1 MKTPVTDQA
10 DGLRRLM
17 ANSPGRLIAFVGGA
31 PGVGASSVAMN
42 LAAALGRLGQDVQ
55 VLDEHADTPPPYLR
69 RQGRLVLVDARLD
82 ADGRLSPLAAQ
93 ADELVV
99 VLRPQVE
106 AITAA
111 YACIKR
117 LQQAHSLRRM
127 RVLVNHAA
135 NAADAGRI
143 LANLASVAKGYL
155 ALALEPAGAIRED
168 VQLAQARW
176 LNMSVVEAFPGS
188 PAALDVDRLAADV
201 LRWPAPAAQHPGP
214 ALPGAPQQAF
224 ARRELP
230 AVMSPA
236 AAGA

>member
-1 MKTPVTDQA
+1 MKKPVTDQA

-17 ANSPGRLIAFVGGA
+17 ANSPGRLLAFSGGA
-31 PGVGASSVAMN
+31 PGVGVSSVIQN
-42 LAAALGRLGQDVQ
+42 LAAALARLGQDVQ
-55 VLDEHADTPPPYLR
+55 VIDERGDAPSSYVRT
-69 RQGRLVLVDARLD
+69 QGRLVLVDARLD
-82 ADGRLSPLAAQ
+82 GEGLLSPLAAQ

-117 LQQAHSLRRM
+117 LRQAHLLKRI
-127 RVLVNHAA
+127 RVLVNHATGA
-135 NAADAGRI
+135 NDANRI
-143 LANLASVAKGYL
+143 LANLASVAKSYL
-155 ALALEPAGAIRED
+155 ALALEPAGCIRED

-201 LRWPAPAAQHPGP
+201 LRWPAPAAKPSGP
-214 ALPGAPQQAF
+214 APHGEVFDRGVSSAI
-224 ARRELP
+224 
-230 AVMSPA
+230 SPA
-236 AAGA
+236 AA

>member
-1 MKTPVTDQA
+1 MVTDQA

-17 ANSPGRLIAFVGGA
+17 ANSPGRLLAFIGGA
-31 PGVGASSVAMN
+31 PGVGVGSVTMN

-55 VLDEHADTPPPYLR
+55 VLDEHDEKHSPYVR
-69 RQGRLVLVDARLD
+69 RQGRLVLVDAKLD
-82 ADGRLSPLAAQ
+82 AEGMLSPLAAR

-106 AITAA
+106 TITAA

-127 RVLVNHAA
+127 RVLVNR
-135 NAADAGRI
+135 AADASEAGRI
-143 LANLASVAKGYL
+143 LGNLASVAKSYL
-155 ALALEPAGAIRED
+155 TLALEPAGSIRED

-188 PAALDVDRLAADV
+188 PAALDIDRIAADL
-201 LRWPAPAAQHPGP
+201 LRWPVPAAERPKAAPPGDVP
-214 ALPGAPQQAF
+214 
-224 ARRELP
+224 ARREVS

>member
-1 MKTPVTDQA
+1 MKKPVTDQA

-17 ANSPGRLIAFVGGA
+17 ANSPGRLLAFVGGA
-31 PGVGASSVAMN
+31 PGVGVSSVTMN
-42 LAAALGRLGQDVQ
+42 LAAALARLGQDVQ
-55 VLDEHADTPPPYLR
+55 VIDERGGVPAAYARL
-69 RQGRLVLVDARLD
+69 QGRLVLVDARLD
-82 ADGRLSPLAAQ
+82 GEGLLSPLAAQ

-117 LQQAHSLRRM
+117 LQQAHSLKRM

-135 NAADAGRI
+135 GANDANRI
-143 LANLASVAKGYL
+143 LANLASVAKSYL
-155 ALALEPAGAIRED
+155 ALALEPAGCIRED

-201 LRWPAPAAQHPGP
+201 LRWPAPPEKRTGPVLPVAAGVTGEVP
-214 ALPGAPQQAF
+214 
-224 ARRELP
+224 ARR
-230 AVMSPA
+230 MSPA
-236 AAGA
+236 AA

>member
-1 MKTPVTDQA
+1 VKKPVSDQA

-17 ANSPGRLIAFVGGA
+17 ANSPGRLLAFVGAA
-31 PGVGASSVAMN
+31 PGVGVSSVTMN
-42 LAAALGRLGQDVQ
+42 LVAALARLGQDVQ
-55 VLDEHADTPPPYLR
+55 VIDERGDAPPAYARL
-69 RQGRLVLVDARLD
+69 QGRLVLVDARLD
-82 ADGRLSPLAAQ
+82 GEGLLSPLAAQ

-117 LQQAHSLRRM
+117 LQQAHALRRM

-135 NAADAGRI
+135 GANDASRI
-143 LANLASVAKGYL
+143 LANLASVAKSYL
-155 ALALEPAGAIRED
+155 ALALEPAGCICED

-201 LRWPAPAAQHPGP
+201 LRWPAPPGV
-214 ALPGAPQQAF
+214 PGVTGEVP
-224 ARRELP
+224 ARR
-230 AVMSPA
+230 MSPA
-236 AAGA
+236 AA

>member
-1 MKTPVTDQA
+1 VKKTVTDQA

-17 ANSPGRLIAFVGGA
+17 ANSPGRLLAFVGGA
-31 PGVGASSVAMN
+31 SGVGVSSVTMN
-42 LAAALGRLGQDVQ
+42 LAAALARLGQDVQ
-55 VLDEHADTPPPYLR
+55 VIDERGDAPSSYARL
-69 RQGRLVLVDARLD
+69 QGRLVLVDARLD
-82 ADGRLSPLAAQ
+82 GEGLLSPLAAQ

-135 NAADAGRI
+135 GEGDAKRI
-143 LANLASVAKGYL
+143 LANLASVAKSYL
-155 ALALEPAGAIRED
+155 ALVLEPAGCIRED
-168 VQLAQARW
+168 LQLAQARW

-188 PAALDVDRLAADV
+188 PAALDVDRLAADA
-201 LRWPAPAAQHPGP
+201 LRWPAPP
-214 ALPGAPQQAF
+214 ANPSRPELSGVHGEVPT
-224 ARRELP
+224 RR
-230 AVMSPA
+230 MSPA
-236 AAGA
+236 VLPAAA

>member
-1 MKTPVTDQA
+1 VKTTVTDQA

-17 ANSPGRLIAFVGGA
+17 ANSPGRLLAFVGGA
-31 PGVGASSVAMN
+31 PGVGVGSVTMN
-42 LAAALGRLGQDVQ
+42 LAAALGRLGQDVR
-55 VLDEHADTPPPYLR
+55 VLDERVDVPAPYVR
-69 RQGRLVLVDARLD
+69 RQGQLVLVDARLD
-82 ADGRLSPLAAQ
+82 GEGMLSPLAAR

-117 LQQAHSLRRM
+117 LQHAHSLRRM

-135 NAADAGRI
+135 NAADGGRI
-143 LANLASVAKGYL
+143 LANLASVARSYL
-155 ALALEPAGAIRED
+155 ALALEPAGCIRED
-168 VQLAQARW
+168 EQLAQARW

-188 PAALDVDRLAADV
+188 PAALDVDRLAAGV
-201 LRWPAPAAQHPGP
+201 LRWPVPEEKTASPEKSSRP
-214 ALPGAPQQAF
+214 
-224 ARRELP
+224 ARRGLS
-230 AVMSPA
+230 AA

>member
-1 MKTPVTDQA
+1 VKKPVSDQA

-17 ANSPGRLIAFVGGA
+17 ANSPGRLLAFVGAA
-31 PGVGASSVAMN
+31 PGVGVSSVTMN
-42 LAAALGRLGQDVQ
+42 LAAALARLGQDVQ
-55 VLDEHADTPPPYLR
+55 VIDERGDDAPPAYARL
-69 RQGRLVLVDARLD
+69 QGRLVLVDARLD
-82 ADGRLSPLAAQ
+82 GEGLLSPLAAQ

-117 LQQAHSLRRM
+117 LQHAHSLRRM
-127 RVLVNHAA
+127 RVLVNQAA
-135 NAADAGRI
+135 GANDANRI
-143 LANLASVAKGYL
+143 LANLASVAKSYL
-155 ALALEPAGAIRED
+155 ALALEPAGCVRED

-201 LRWPAPAAQHPGP
+201 LRWPAPPANSSRP
-214 ALPGAPQQAF
+214 ALPGVPGVTGEVS
-224 ARRELP
+224 ARR
-230 AVMSPA
+230 MSPA
-236 AAGA
+236 AA

>member
-1 MKTPVTDQA
+1 VKKPVTDQA

-17 ANSPGRLIAFVGGA
+17 ANSPGRLLAFVGGA
-31 PGVGASSVAMN
+31 PGVGVSSVTMN
-42 LAAALGRLGQDVQ
+42 LAAALARLGQDVQ
-55 VLDEHADTPPPYLR
+55 VIDERGDAPPGYARL
-69 RQGRLVLVDARLD
+69 QGRLVLVDARLD
-82 ADGRLSPLAAQ
+82 GEGLLSPLAAQ

-117 LQQAHSLRRM
+117 LQHAHALQRM

-135 NAADAGRI
+135 GANDASRI
-143 LANLASVAKGYL
+143 LANLASVAKSYL
-155 ALALEPAGAIRED
+155 ALALEPAGCIRED

-201 LRWPAPAAQHPGP
+201 LRWPVPPEKPSGP
-214 ALPGAPQQAF
+214 ALPVAAAELS
-224 ARRELP
+224 ARR
-230 AVMSPA
+230 MSPA
-236 AAGA
+236 AV

>member
-1 MKTPVTDQA
+1 MKTPFTDQA

-17 ANSPGRLIAFVGGA
+17 ANSPGRLVAFVGGA

-82 ADGRLSPLAAQ
+82 AGGRLSPLAAQ

-99 VLRPQVE
+99 VLRPQVDT
-106 AITAA
+106 ITAA

-117 LQQAHSLRRM
+117 LHQAHAPRRM
-127 RVLVNHAA
+127 RVLVNRAA
-135 NAADAGRI
+135 NAGEAGRI
-143 LANLASVAKGYL
+143 LVNLAAVAKSYL
-155 ALALEPAGAIRED
+155 SLALEPAGSIRED
-168 VQLAQARW
+168 EQLAQARW

-188 PAALDVDRLAADV
+188 PAALDVDRIAADL
-201 LRWPAPAAQHPGP
+201 LRWPAPAAQGARP
-214 ALPGAPQQAF
+214 APPAEEMPV
-224 ARRELP
+224 RRAL
-230 AVMSPA
+230 APA

>member
-1 MKTPVTDQA
+1 MKKPVSDQA

-17 ANSPGRLIAFVGGA
+17 ANSPGRLLAFAGGA
-31 PGVGASSVAMN
+31 PGVGVSSVTMN
-42 LAAALGRLGQDVQ
+42 LAAALARLGQDVQ
-55 VLDEHADTPPPYLR
+55 VVDERGDVPSSYVRL
-69 RQGRLVLVDARLD
+69 QGRLVLVDARLD
-82 ADGRLSPLAAQ
+82 GEGLLSPLAAQ

-117 LQQAHSLRRM
+117 LQHAHSLKRM

-135 NAADAGRI
+135 GAADAQRI
-143 LANLASVAKGYL
+143 LANLASVAKSYL
-155 ALALEPAGAIRED
+155 ALALEPAGCIRED

-201 LRWPAPAAQHPGP
+201 LRWPAPP
-214 ALPGAPQQAF
+214 ANPSRPVLPGAPG
-224 ARRELP
+224 EVP
-230 AVMSPA
+230 AHRALSPTASPA
-236 AAGA
+236 AA

>member
-1 MKTPVTDQA
+1 MKKPVSDQA

-17 ANSPGRLIAFVGGA
+17 ANSPGRLLAFAGGV
-31 PGVGASSVAMN
+31 PGVGVSSVTLN
-42 LAAALGRLGQDVQ
+42 LAAALARLGQDVRL
-55 VLDEHADTPPPYLR
+55 LDERGDAPAGDVR
-69 RQGRLVLVDARLD
+69 RQGQLVLVDARLD
-82 ADGRLSPLAAQ
+82 GEGLLSPLAAQ

-117 LQQAHSLRRM
+117 LQQAHSLKRM

-135 NAADAGRI
+135 GAADAQRI
-143 LANLASVAKGYL
+143 LANLASVAKSYL
-155 ALALEPAGAIRED
+155 ALALEPAGCIRDD

-201 LRWPAPAAQHPGP
+201 LRWPAPPATPPRP
-214 ALPGAPQQAF
+214 ALPGAAGEAG
-224 ARRELP
+224 ARREWSP
-230 AVMSPA
+230 AVSPA
-236 AAGA
+236 TA

>member
-1 MKTPVTDQA
+1 VKTTVTDQA

-17 ANSPGRLIAFVGGA
+17 ANSPGRLLAFVGGA
-31 PGVGASSVAMN
+31 PGVGVSSVTMN
-42 LAAALGRLGQDVQ
+42 LAAALGRLGHDVR
-55 VLDEHADTPPPYLR
+55 VFDESGDTPSPYLR
-69 RQGRLVLVDARLD
+69 RQGQLVLVDARLD
-82 ADGRLSPLAAQ
+82 GEGMLSPLAAR

-135 NAADAGRI
+135 NAGDSGRI
-143 LANLASVAKGYL
+143 LANLASVARSYL
-155 ALALEPAGAIRED
+155 ALALEPAGCIRED
-168 VQLAQARW
+168 EQLAQARW

-201 LRWPAPAAQHPGP
+201 LRWPVPEATPASPEKSSRP
-214 ALPGAPQQAF
+214 
-224 ARRELP
+224 ARREL
-230 AVMSPA
+230 SPA
-236 AAGA
+236 PECPNV

>member
-1 MKTPVTDQA
+1 VKTPVTDQA

-17 ANSPGRLIAFVGGA
+17 ANSPGRLLAFVGGA
-31 PGVGASSVAMN
+31 PGVGVSSVAMN
-42 LAAALGRLGQDVQ
+42 LAAALGRLGQDVR
-55 VLDEHADTPPPYLR
+55 VLDERADGHSPYVR
-69 RQGRLVLVDARLD
+69 RQGQLVLVDARLD
-82 ADGRLSPLAAQ
+82 GEGLLSPLAAQ
-93 ADELVV
+93 ADEIVV

-117 LQQAHSLRRM
+117 LQQAHSLQRM

-135 NAADAGRI
+135 NAGDAGRI
-143 LANLASVAKGYL
+143 LANLASVAKSYL

-168 VQLAQARW
+168 EQLAQARW

-201 LRWPAPAAQHPGP
+201 LRWPATKHARPAP
-214 ALPGAPQQAF
+214 PGAPDEKS
-224 ARRELP
+224 ARRKSP

>member
-1 MKTPVTDQA
+1 MKKPVSDQA

-17 ANSPGRLIAFVGGA
+17 ANSPGRLLAFVGAA
-31 PGVGASSVAMN
+31 PGVGVSSVTMN
-42 LAAALGRLGQDVQ
+42 LAAALARLGQDVQ
-55 VLDEHADTPPPYLR
+55 VIDERGDDAPPAYARL
-69 RQGRLVLVDARLD
+69 QGRLVLVDARLD
-82 ADGRLSPLAAQ
+82 GEGLLSPLAAQ

-117 LQQAHSLRRM
+117 LHQAHSPRRM

-135 NAADAGRI
+135 GANDASRI
-143 LANLASVAKGYL
+143 LANLASVAKSYL
-155 ALALEPAGAIRED
+155 ALALEPAGCIRED

-188 PAALDVDRLAADV
+188 PAALDVDRLAGDL
-201 LRWPAPAAQHPGP
+201 LRWPAAPANPSGP
-214 ALPGAPQQAF
+214 ALPGVPGVTGEVP
-224 ARRELP
+224 ARR
-230 AVMSPA
+230 MSPA
-236 AAGA
+236 AA

>member
-17 ANSPGRLIAFVGGA
+17 ANSPGRLLAFVGGA
-31 PGVGASSVAMN
+31 PGVGVSSVAMN
-42 LAAALGRLGQDVQ
+42 LAAALGRLGQDVRL
-55 VLDEHADTPPPYLR
+55 LDERDHASEPYVR
-69 RQGRLVLVDARLD
+69 SRGRLVLVDARLD

-106 AITAA
+106 TITAA

-117 LQQAHSLRRM
+117 LQQAHSLARM
-127 RVLVNHAA
+127 RVLVNRAA
-135 NAADAGRI
+135 NANDAGRI
-143 LANLASVAKGYL
+143 LANLASVAKSYL
-155 ALALEPAGAIRED
+155 TLSLEPAGCIRDD

-188 PAALDVDRLAADV
+188 PAALDVDRLAANL
-201 LRWPAPAAQHPGP
+201 LRWPAAPPEGSRP
-214 ALPGAPQQAF
+214 ALPDAPQAAC
-224 ARRELP
+224 ARREL
-230 AVMSPA
+230 SPA